1 MASHVLVVD
10 DQSNVRS
17 TIAYLLDKEGYRV
30 TKAASGQEA
39 LGLLEGQEFE
49 FALIDVKMARMD
61 GLELLRR
68 IRARWPGVAVIL
80 MTAYA
85 SIPSAVDAMK
95 MGAAHYLEKPFT
107 KEKLLEAFA
116 RAKVEFGASVAT
128 GLDGPF
134 DEIVDASPSVIDTV
148 DLARKNASNDKP
160 LLLLGENGTGRET
173 LARAVHAASPR
184 AAGPFV
190 PVRCSTLADRLETEV
205 FAANGRLAESAS
217 GTIYLDGV
225 GHLTDTAQSKLL
237 LLIQDGEVP
246 GEQGTPPMKSD
257 ARVMAA
263 SELDLEELVGSG
275 RFRQDLYLRLRAVQL
290 RLPPLHE
297 RIGDLPRLVKHYAT
311 RLRVRGAAV
320 VSFDRPT
327 LNVLATLPFTG
338 NLKELEDL
346 VEQAVGLAT
355 DGEVTTDVLTRLGIE
370 ASSDPTPTTSAMRT
384 RVEVEERRVIEEELR
399 KSPKN
404 LKQVAENLN
413 ISRTT
418 LWRKMKKY
426 DLHPR

>member
-39 LGLLEGQEFE
+39 LGLLEAQEFE

-116 RAKVEFGASVAT
+116 RAKVEFGAPAAS
-128 GLDGPF
+128 GPAGPL
-134 DEIVDASPSVIDTV
+134 DEIVEASPSVVDTV
-148 DLARKNASNDKP
+148 DLARTNASNDKP
-160 LLLLGENGTGRET
+160 LLLVGEIGTGRET

-190 PVRCSTLADRLETEV
+190 AVRCSTLADRLDAEV
-205 FAANGRLAESAS
+205 FGADGRLAEAAS

-225 GHLTDTAQSKLL
+225 GHLTDAAQSKLL
-237 LLIQDGEVP
+237 LLLQDGEVP
-246 GEQGTPPMKSD
+246 GEDGAPPLKSD
-257 ARVMAA
+257 ARVMA
-263 SELDLEELVGSG
+263 STELDLDALVDAG
-275 RFRQDLYLRLRAVQL
+275 RFRQDLHLRLRAIQL

-297 RIGDLPRLVKHYAT
+297 RLGDLPSLVKHYANGCKP
-311 RLRVRGAAV
+311 RGRGAV
-320 VSFDRPT
+320 GFDRAA
-327 LNVLATLPFTG
+327 LAVLETLPFPG
-338 NLKELEDL
+338 NLGELENL
-346 VEQAVGLAT
+346 VEQAVGLAET
-355 DGEVTTDVLTRLGIE
+355 GEVTPDVLARLGVE
-370 ASSDPTPTTSAMRT
+370 AADAPAPTTSAMRT
-384 RVEVEERRVIEEELR
+384 RVEEEERRAIQEELR

-404 LKQVAENLN
+404 LKAVAKNLN

-426 DLHPR
+426 GLQPR